1 MQVMPNYPY
10 AIFPDP
16 DNLPQLPEALLQ
28 DGQNFYARLQQ
39 RASPEDMA
47 VFDQQKDLLYVL
59 SLSDFVAKALIQYPH
74 ECADLIRMGALE
86 SSTYSLDITDEI
98 NAAIEF
104 CLTDNELKKRLRI
117 LRRVH
122 MVPIAWRDL
131 TGKADIEEIFV
142 ALSNLAEGIVCRT
155 IDVVRAALEPVFGQA
170 YDKQHRVMPLL
181 ILGMGKLGGCE
192 LNFSSDIDLICCY
205 PYDGQTEGGS
215 RSITFQEYFTKV
227 VQRFSNLLA
236 ETTADS
242 FCYRI
247 DLRLRPFG
255 DAGPLVSS
263 FDALAVYY
271 ETQGRTWERYAL
283 VKARLLGDHH
293 LWYGYGEELIEMLR
307 PFVYRRYLDYG
318 AIESLRKL
326 KHMIEAEVRRR
337 NLGDNFKLGSGG
349 IREIEFIAQVF
360 ELMRGGRM
368 QELVERSLRKTLRN
382 ISKLQLLPDEVCKSL
397 DICYIYLRRL
407 ENITQMLADKQ
418 TQNLPVTEKDRMRV
432 ALGMNKASFEELTEE
447 LEKIRTKVHQEFVA
461 VMRDDDSA
469 QDEMSTENVE
479 LWESSLSADE
489 LASILAPLLMEH
501 QPHEAQAQAQ
511 AAVAAEKTGAAAT
524 VATANNATAGAEGA
538 RPVVTGTTSQDSD
551 ASPESAESSAASG
564 TYSYAQKETSGAGAE
579 SSAAPAAPAASAPSV
594 SSSSTATT
602 APGATAAS
610 EAAQPAATPA
620 ASAAGSGVRRSL
632 GNSMAARMVA
642 AGRRSRFGSSSLSMA
657 AARAAAAAKAKS
669 SASDNAGSS
678 GSGSGAAA
686 SGAKAVGA
694 QGSSAGSVAAVSMAT
709 APAPATS
716 SSSLSGAGS
725 SAEAAG
731 GAGAGAAVA
740 AAGSAGVATTAGAVY
755 PEAVR
760 KEALQLAQGIIQL
773 HHTLGRQPVGPIG
786 RETLVRLMPKIIRGV
801 TRYKN
806 ASALFNKVALLL
818 EKVSLRTTYLQ
829 LLLENNGTREKL
841 LSLLNGNNFAGA
853 LISAHPI
860 LLDELIAPRY
870 FKMPPHPEEYLS
882 WLNERLLRIDPDD
895 LEEQME
901 ELRLFKKTMVLRIAM
916 SDQSQSL
923 PLMKISDSLTWLAE
937 AILREISML
946 AWRQT
951 VQKYGAPHERNFQDP
966 GFAII
971 AYGKLGGIELG
982 YKSDLDMVFIREV
995 SDELTGGV
1003 VNASG
1008 EITNSVPAAMFY
1020 QRFVQRFMHLC
1031 TTRMSGGVLYDL
1043 DMRLRPDGDSGVL
1056 MTDLEAYEN
1065 YQKNR
1070 AWTWEHQALVRAR
1083 AVAGS
1088 PKVIEGFNKIRD
1100 EVLRT
1105 PRDEQQL
1112 SDDVYAMRMK
1122 MRNYLD
1128 RSSDKLFDLK
1138 QGQGGMVDIEF
1149 IAQYLL
1155 LREAPR
1161 HKDMVLWSD
1170 NVRIFDECAR
1180 LGILSEETT
1189 ATLKNAYLAIRE
1201 CYHRVSLADLP
1212 RIVALEDRPKACD
1225 DVVVIFN
1232 KIFHDAAERFVP
1244 PQYSKVNSLPSVTL

>member
-1 MQVMPNYPY
+1 MSVMPDYPY

-16 DNLPQLPEALLQ
+16 DNLPSLPSELLAE
-28 DGQNFYARLQQ
+28 GQNFYDRLAQ
-39 RASPEDMA
+39 RAAPDDMEIFA
-47 VFDQQKDLLYVL
+47 QQKDLLYVL
-59 SLSDFVAKALIQYPH
+59 ALSDFIAKTLIQYPH
-74 ECADLIRMGALE
+74 ACAQLLREGALE
-86 SSTYSLDITDEI
+86 SPYYSLDLGKQ
-98 NAAIEF
+98 IEHS
-104 CLTDNELKKRLRI
+104 LQPNMSEPELKKALRI

-122 MVPIAWRDL
+122 MMTIAWRDL
-131 TGKADIEEIFV
+131 TGRADIEEVFV
-142 ALSNLAEGIVCRT
+142 SLSNLAEGIVCRT
-155 IDVVRAALEPVFGQA
+155 IDLVRDAMTAAYGQA
-170 YDKQHRVMPLL
+170 YDAQGKVMPLL
-181 ILGMGKLGGCE
+181 ILGMGKLGGGE

-205 PYDGQTEGGS
+205 PYDGQTQGGA

-236 ETTADS
+236 EITADS

-255 DAGPLVSS
+255 DSGPLVSS

-283 VKARLLGDHH
+283 VKAKLLGDHH
-293 LWYGYGEELIEMLR
+293 IWGAYGDELIEMLR

-337 NLGDNFKLGSGG
+337 NLGDNFKLGEGG

-368 QELVERSLRKTLRN
+368 SELVERSLRKTLRN
-382 ISKLQLLPDEVCKSL
+382 ISHLQLLPKPVCQNLDE
-397 DICYIYLRRL
+397 CYVYLRRL

-418 TQNLPVTEKDRMRV
+418 TQTLPNSEKDRMRV
-432 ALGMNKASFEELTEE
+432 ALGMNKASFADLMTE
-447 LEKIRTKVHQEFVA
+447 LEQIRAKVHHEFVA
-461 VMRDDDSA
+461 VMRDDASA
-469 QDEMSTENVE
+469 QDEMSTENIE
-479 LWESSLSADE
+479 LWESSYSVEE
-489 LASILAPLLMEH
+489 LASLLVPLLM
-501 QPHEAQAQAQ
+501 
-511 AAVAAEKTGAAAT
+511 G
-524 VATANNATAGAEGA
+524 
-538 RPVVTGTTSQDSD
+538 
-551 ASPESAESSAASG
+551 
-564 TYSYAQKETSGAGAE
+564 
-579 SSAAPAAPAASAPSV
+579 
-594 SSSSTATT
+594 
-602 APGATAAS
+602 
-610 EAAQPAATPA
+610 PA
-620 ASAAGSGVRRSL
+620 ASAAANTAANAAATNAVTTAPAGANGATTATTYTISTSTATITASAARSTMVTTPTGGSTASTPSSSIANNANPPAQGSGWRRAR

-642 AGRRSRFGSSSLSMA
+642 SGRNAYFGSGTLSGLKS
-657 AARAAAAAKAKS
+657 RAAAQAKADAARN
-669 SASDNAGSS
+669 SAVLGANAGVVAGQGAIATTGNMATTGAMGAMGAMGATGAGAVAHS
-678 GSGSGAAA
+678 GGESNAANAANVANAALAHSATGAAA
-686 SGAKAVGA
+686 QATAA
-694 QGSSAGSVAAVSMAT
+694 SVQAEAMTAIA
-709 APAPATS
+709 APAPQ
-716 SSSLSGAGS
+716 
-725 SAEAAG
+725 
-731 GAGAGAAVA
+731 AVQD
-740 AAGSAGVATTAGAVY
+740 
-755 PEAVR
+755 
-760 KEALQLAQGIIQL
+760 EALHLAQEIKQL
-773 HHTLGRQPVGPIG
+773 HSTLTRLPVGPIG
-786 RETLVRLMPKIIRGV
+786 RDTLLRLVPKFIRAV
-801 TRYKN
+801 TKYKN
-806 ASALFNKVALLL
+806 AAALFKKVSLLL
-818 EKVSLRTTYLQ
+818 EKVALRTTYLQ
-829 LLLENNGTREKL
+829 LLLENKGTREKL
-841 LSLLNGNNFAGA
+841 LTLLDGNNFAGA

-870 FKMPPHPEEYLS
+870 FKTPPHPEEYLA

-946 AWRQT
+946 SWRQT
-951 VQKYGAPHERNFQDP
+951 VQKYGAPRDRNFFDP

-982 YKSDLDMVFIREV
+982 YKSDLDMVFISEV
-995 SDELTGGV
+995 SEEQTSGV
-1003 VNASG
+1003 DNGSG
-1008 EITNSVPAAMFY
+1008 QLTNSVPVSMFY

-1056 MTDLEAYEN
+1056 MTDLTAYDN
-1065 YQKNR
+1065 YQKTR

-1088 PKVIEGFNKIRD
+1088 PRVIESFNKIRD

-1105 PRDEQQL
+1105 PRDEQRL

-1122 MRNYLD
+1122 MRIYLD

-1138 QGQGGMVDIEF
+1138 QGLGGMVDIEF

-1161 HKDMVLWSD
+1161 HPDMVLWSD

-1180 LGILSEETT
+1180 LGILSEDTT

-1212 RIVALEDRPKACD
+1212 RIVSLKDRPQACD

-1232 KIFHDAAERFVP
+1232 QIFHDAAERFVP
-1244 PQYSKVNSLPSVTL
+1244 PTYPKNNSLPSVTL

>member
-1 MQVMPNYPY
+1 MLAMPNYPY

-16 DNLPQLPEALLQ
+16 ENLPQLPEELLQ

-39 RASPEDMA
+39 RAAPEDMA

-59 SLSDFVAKALIQYPH
+59 SLSDFVAKTMIQYPH
-74 ECADLIRMGALE
+74 ECAQLIADGALE
-86 SSTYSLDITDEI
+86 SPFYSLDITDEI
-98 NAAIEF
+98 NERIVPNIS
-104 CLTDNELKKRLRI
+104 DSELKKRLRI

-131 TGKADIEEIFV
+131 TGKADIEEVFV
-142 ALSNLAEGIVCRT
+142 SLSNLAEGIVCRT
-155 IDVVRAALEPVFGQA
+155 IDVVRASMETAFGQA
-170 YDKQHRVMPLL
+170 YDKQGAVMPLL
-181 ILGMGKLGGCE
+181 VLGMGKLGGGE

-205 PYDGQTEGGS
+205 PYDGQTTGGA

-263 FDALAVYY
+263 FDALSVYY

-283 VKARLLGDHH
+283 VKARLLGDYHF
-293 LWYGYGEELIEMLR
+293 WGDYGDELIEMLR

-382 ISKLQLLPDEVCKSL
+382 ISKLQLLPDEVCQNL
-397 DICYIYLRRL
+397 DVCYIYLRRL
-407 ENITQMLADKQ
+407 ENITQMLSDKQ
-418 TQNLPVTEKDRMRV
+418 TQTLPTTEKDRMRV
-432 ALGMNKASFEELTEE
+432 AIGMNKGSFAELTAE
-447 LEKIRTKVHQEFVA
+447 LDQIRNKVHHEFVA
-461 VMRDDDSA
+461 VMRDDDSS

-489 LASILAPLLMEH
+489 LASILAPLLAEH
-501 QPHEAQAQAQ
+501 LPPEAKAKVENNASSISASNTANAGNTATGGNTANSGNAVPAANSGMPAQEA
-511 AAVAAEKTGAAAT
+511 K
-524 VATANNATAGAEGA
+524 VATAAASTAAA
-538 RPVVTGTTSQDSD
+538 QSAPAPQAATTST
-551 ASPESAESSAASG
+551 ASTTSSSA
-564 TYSYAQKETSGAGAE
+564 
-579 SSAAPAAPAASAPSV
+579 
-594 SSSSTATT
+594 
-602 APGATAAS
+602 
-610 EAAQPAATPA
+610 
-620 ASAAGSGVRRSL
+620 RRPL

-642 AGRRSRFGSSSLSMA
+642 AGRRSMFGGGSFSSA
-657 AARAAAAAKAKS
+657 AARAAAAAKAK
-669 SASDNAGSS
+669 
-678 GSGSGAAA
+678 
-686 SGAKAVGA
+686 AKAE
-694 QGSSAGSVAAVSMAT
+694 SD
-709 APAPATS
+709 
-716 SSSLSGAGS
+716 
-725 SAEAAG
+725 
-731 GAGAGAAVA
+731 
-740 AAGSAGVATTAGAVY
+740 SAGVASTAVSSSAVNSTAKVNDIAATTSASAAQGSTTLAATAATAASSATTTAAAAASATSDSSVTVSVSTAPL
-755 PEAVR
+755 PEAIQQ
-760 KEALQLAQGIIQL
+760 EALQLAQGIIQL
-773 HHTLGRQPVGPIG
+773 HHTLARLPVGPIG
-786 RETLVRLMPKIIRGV
+786 RETLVRLMPKIIRAV
-801 TRYKN
+801 TKYKN
-806 ASALFNKVALLL
+806 AAALFNKVALLL
-818 EKVSLRTTYLQ
+818 EKVALRTTYLQ

-870 FKMPPHPEEYLS
+870 FKMPPHPDEYLA

-951 VQKYGAPHERNFQDP
+951 VQKYGAPRDRNFQDP

-995 SDELTGGV
+995 SDELTAGV
-1003 VNASG
+1003 PNAEG

-1056 MTDLEAYEN
+1056 MTDLEAYDN

-1138 QGQGGMVDIEF
+1138 QGRGGMVDIEF

-1180 LGILSEETT
+1180 LGILTEETT

-1225 DVVVIFN
+1225 DVVVIFDR
-1232 KIFHDAAERFVP
+1232 IFHDAAERFVP
-1244 PQYSKVNSLPSVTL
+1244 PQYSKANSLPSVTL